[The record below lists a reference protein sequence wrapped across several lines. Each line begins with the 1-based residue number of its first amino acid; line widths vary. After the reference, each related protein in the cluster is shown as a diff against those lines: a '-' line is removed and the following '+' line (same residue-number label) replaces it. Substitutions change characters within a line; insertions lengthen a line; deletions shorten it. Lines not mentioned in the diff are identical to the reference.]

1 MNGWMEHIS
10 QFLVNPR
17 FAMILRAAIIL
28 IVGYIIAKFIA
39 RWAAGLAKKR
49 LTSQGTMLTQ
59 RGTFYSLLVVF
70 LISALNE
77 LGFDL
82 KVLLGA
88 AGVFSVAIGFASKTS
103 VSNLISGLFLIGER
117 PFSMGDIIK
126 VGNTTGEVISID
138 LLSAKLRTMDN
149 LYVRIPNET
158 LVSSEVTTL
167 TRFPIRRLDLQV
179 GVAYKENIS
188 RVREVLF
195 AVASQNPLCLEEP
208 KPVFIFQGFGESSL
222 DIQFSVWAKR
232 ENFLDLRNS
241 IHEEIKNAF
250 DNNDIEI
257 PFPHRTLYTGAI
269 TDPFPIR
276 MVTDNHVPETNNSK

>member
-1 MNGWMEHIS
+1 MNDWMDTIG

-17 FAMILRAAIIL
+17 SVMILRAVVIL
-28 IVGYIIAKFIA
+28 LVGYIVAKLSA
-39 RWAAGLAKKR
+39 RWMARMAKKR
-49 LTSQGTMLTQ
+49 LSSQGTMLTQ
-59 RGTFYSLLVVF
+59 RGTFYFLMIVF

-117 PFSMGDIIK
+117 PFSMGDVIT

-149 LYVRIPNET
+149 LYVRIPNEK
-158 LVSSEVTTL
+158 LVGSEVTTL
-167 TRFPIRRLDLQV
+167 TRFPIRRLDVQV

-188 RVREVLF
+188 RVRELLF
-195 AVASQNPLCLEEP
+195 AVAVQNPLCLQEP
-208 KPVFIFQGFGESSL
+208 KPVFMFKGFGDSSL

-241 IHEEIKNAF
+241 IHEEIKNSF
-250 DNNDIEI
+250 DKNGIEI
-257 PFPHRTLYTGAI
+257 PFPHQSIYTGAI
-269 TDPFPIR
+269 TEPFPVR
-276 MVTDNHVPETNNSK
+276 MVKGDHITESNSSK

>member
-1 MNGWMEHIS
+1 MEHIS

-188 RVREVLF
+188 RVRDILF
-195 AVASQNPLCLEEP
+195 SVAAQNPLCLEEP
-208 KPVFIFQGFGESSL
+208 KALFIFQGFGESSL

-250 DNNDIEI
+250 DKNGIEI

-276 MVTDNHVPETNNSK
+276 MVTDNHGPETSNSK

>member
-1 MNGWMEHIS
+1 MNVWMEHIS

-195 AVASQNPLCLEEP
+195 AVANKNPLCLEEP
-208 KPVFIFQGFGESSL
+208 KSVFIFQGFGESSL